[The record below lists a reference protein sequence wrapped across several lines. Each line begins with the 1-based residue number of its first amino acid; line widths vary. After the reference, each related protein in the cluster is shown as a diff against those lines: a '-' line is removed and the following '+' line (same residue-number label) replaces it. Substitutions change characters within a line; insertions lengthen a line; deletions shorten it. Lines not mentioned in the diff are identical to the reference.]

1 MDKIKIVDIKDI
13 ENCITPSEEMESF
26 VEDYFFNREN
36 REEILDDYLS
46 KNE

>member
-1 MDKIKIVDIKDI
+1 MDKIKIIDMKDI
-13 ENCITPSEEMESF
+13 ENCTAPSEEMESF
-26 VEDYFFNREN
+26 VEDYFFDREN